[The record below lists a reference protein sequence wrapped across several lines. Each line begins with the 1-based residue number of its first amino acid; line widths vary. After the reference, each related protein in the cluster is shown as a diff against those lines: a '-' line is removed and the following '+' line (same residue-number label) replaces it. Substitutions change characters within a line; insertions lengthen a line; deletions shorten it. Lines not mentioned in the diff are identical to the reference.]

1 VRPRGKDSIAVI
13 SLKERMTSSAEPV
26 DRAISTCPEGSWL
39 DGLRTSFEPE
49 TRKQRKP
56 ELSSEQE
63 LDSKPKL
70 FAGRLRSA

>member
-13 SLKERMTSSAEPV
+13 SLKERMISAAEPAE
-26 DRAISTCPEGSWL
+26 RAISTCPEGTWL

-49 TRKQRKP
+49 TRKRRKP
-56 ELSSEQE
+56 ELG
-63 LDSKPKL
+63 SKSKL